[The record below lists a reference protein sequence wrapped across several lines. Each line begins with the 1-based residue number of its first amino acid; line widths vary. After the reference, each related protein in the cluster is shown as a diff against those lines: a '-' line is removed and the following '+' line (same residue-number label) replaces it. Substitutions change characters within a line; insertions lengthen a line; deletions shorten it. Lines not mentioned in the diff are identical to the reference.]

1 MHIPVFLSLK
11 DLTWNLSCIY
21 YIFSLNMIH
30 YRNQSFF
37 NILLFLCFWFFST
50 EDTLFFQSVKY
61 TVHIL
66 LKDKILE
73 ILWKISKTSEKVVHS
88 LTFEKGLKSKST
100 RNRKTCFSHSLPSY
114 IHCLFVV
121 WLYKLQIC
129 SRSSSVQYC
138 HFNFNWC

>member
-1 MHIPVFLSLK
+1 MQVQVVGKLSAYTSIPVFEGLDLK
-11 DLTWNLSCIY
+11 SFMYLLYFQFKYDTLQKSV
-21 YIFSLNMIH
+21 
-30 YRNQSFF
+30 FF
-37 NILLFLCFWFFST
+37 NILLFLCFFFFST

-88 LTFEKGLKSKST
+88 LTFEKRLKSKST

-121 WLYKLQIC
+121 
-129 SRSSSVQYC
+129 
-138 HFNFNWC
+138 